1 MEYRRLGSSGLK
13 VSAIGLGGN
22 TFGSTA
28 DESGSVAVIQA
39 AFDAGVNF
47 IDTADTYGTNGASES
62 FVGKA
67 VKGRRYEVI
76 IGTKVAGKMGDGP
89 SDSGLSRKHIMD
101 GVEASLKRLD
111 TDYIDLYQ
119 AHRPDDSTPLEETLR
134 AFDDLVQQGKVRY
147 IGCSNY
153 MAWQLAQARG
163 IQDKHGLSPWIS
175 VQPSWNI
182 VEGLQDPH
190 LLPACREFGVGIIPF
205 RPIASGVL
213 TGKYQRGQEPAP
225 GTRAA
230 EVPYGR
236 RDLTDRALEVV
247 DRIRPFAEK
256 HGKTLVE
263 LAIAWLLA
271 HPECSTVI
279 AGARKPEQVT
289 QNAKAS
295 EWVLTPAE
303 RDEVTALAKGETAS

>member
-1 MEYRRLGSSGLK
+1 MQYRRLGNTGLK

-22 TFGSTA
+22 TFGATA
-28 DESGSVAVIQA
+28 DESSSVAVIQA
-39 AFDAGVNF
+39 AFEAGITF
-47 IDTADTYGTNGASES
+47 IDTADTYAAGASEE

-67 VKGRRYEVI
+67 VKGRRHEIV
-76 IGTKVAGKMGDGP
+76 IGTKVCGKMGDGP
-89 SDSGLSRKHIMD
+89 NDSGLSRQHIMQSAED
-101 GVEASLKRLD
+101 SLRRLG

-119 AHRPDDSTPLEETLR
+119 AHRPDPTTPLGESLR

-163 IQDKHGLSPWIS
+163 IQDKNDLAPWVS
-175 VQPSWNI
+175 VQPSWNV

-190 LLPACREFGVGIIPF
+190 LLDACTEYGVGIIPY

-213 TGKYQRGQEPAP
+213 TGKYQRGQEPPP

-236 RDLTDRALEVV
+236 RDLTDRALDVV
-247 DRIRPFAEK
+247 DRLRPFAEAR
-256 HGKTLVE
+256 GRTLVE

-271 HPECSTVI
+271 HPQCSTVI

-289 QNAKAS
+289 QNAAAS
-295 EWVLTPAE
+295 EWVLTPEE
-303 RDEVTALAKGETAS
+303 RNEVTALTRDV

>member
-1 MEYRRLGSSGLK
+1 MEYRRLGNSGLK

-22 TFGSTA
+22 TFGATA
-28 DESGSVAVIQA
+28 DESGSVEVIKA
-39 AFDAGVNF
+39 AFDAGINY
-47 IDTADTYGTNGASES
+47 IDTADVYGNNGASEE

-67 VKGRRYEVI
+67 VKGRRHEVI
-76 IGTKVAGKMGDGP
+76 IGTKVAGNMGQAP
-89 SDSGLSRKHIMD
+89 NDSGLSRKHIMD
-101 GVEASLKRLD
+101 GVEASLRRLN

-119 AHRPDDSTPLEETLR
+119 AHRPDPTTPLEETVR

-163 IQDKHGLSPWIS
+163 IQAQHGLAPWIS

-190 LLPACREFGVGIIPF
+190 LLDACREYGVGIIPY

-213 TGKYQRGQEPAP
+213 TGKYQRGQEPPA

-236 RDLTDRALEVV
+236 RDLTDRALDVV
-247 DRIRPFAEK
+247 DRLRPFAEERG
-256 HGKTLVE
+256 HTLVE

-279 AGARKPEQVT
+279 AGARKAEQVT
-289 QNAKAS
+289 QNARAA

-303 RDEVTALAKGETAS
+303 REELTALTHE